1 MGIAPGGCACA
12 SVGWVVLPDARDIR
26 TLALVALLLA
36 ACGSVEPQ
44 PRRITVQ
51 IVGDGAG
58 TVSSDVGGL
67 DCPDVCSIDVES
79 GATLT
84 LEAEA
89 AVGSAFVGFDVAAC
103 GSDASCAFEVTGAR
117 TVTARFELRRARLSV
132 VRAGD
137 GGGTVTSAPA
147 GIDCGATCSAEL
159 PIGTSVTLTATPE
172 ANARFGSWSAPCADA
187 TGDCVFALNE
197 DTEVRATF
205 DDRFATLGVV
215 FAGSGTGEV
224 RDDGDLV
231 CTSTTAPCEVSYE
244 VGTRVTLTATPGPV
258 TTFVGWSDSD
268 VCSGRQPCTLPLQR
282 SQTVTATFEGITH
295 ALTVSR
301 SGPGR
306 GAVVSANG
314 AIDCGAACTADFAAG
329 ATIELTATPNRH
341 YRFVR
346 WTGAC
351 AGAAPT
357 CEVTMDTAKS
367 VDAELEFTPKLATGF
382 RHACATSTDGR
393 LRCWGA
399 NDFGQLGYGHDFD
412 VGATSTRTAMTEG
425 DVPLDVPVESV
436 ALGFDHTCVL
446 LVGGAVRCWGRG
458 SEGQLGYGDEMMR
471 GGDGATLPES
481 LANVDVGES
490 AVEVSAGEAHTCVLT
505 ESGRV
510 FCWGS
515 NSFGQIGYG
524 SLTNVGHEAGSVP
537 RTAGPVLVGALVRS
551 LVAGSQYTCAQTENE
566 TLRCWGRAH
575 RGQLGYGSP
584 DPVGVGTNNTPASA
598 GDVPTGLPVVTLFE
612 TSGTHTCATLTDD
625 GVRCWGWGLNGRTGY
640 GNENN
645 VGDTKGST
653 PEAAGPISI
662 GAPAVALFAG
672 GTHTCAITN
681 AGGLRCWG
689 DGDEGQLGYGNPN
702 QLGDTP
708 ATVPSNNGDVPTAGV
723 IESVALGGFFTCGRY
738 RNGEI
743 KCWGDCDRGVCG
755 YGDETQRGHTPTT
768 TPAALP
774 PAPIF

>member
-1 MGIAPGGCACA
+1 M
-12 SVGWVVLPDARDIR
+12 LPDVRDIR
-26 TLALVALLLA
+26 SLALVALLLA

-58 TVSSDVGGL
+58 TVSSNVGGL

-231 CTSTTAPCEVSYE
+231 CTSTTAQCEASYE
-244 VGTRVTLTATPGPV
+244 VGTRVTLTATPGPA

-282 SQTVTATFEGITH
+282 SQSVTATFEGITH

-357 CEVTMDTAKS
+357 CEITMDTAKS

-399 NDFGQLGYGHDFD
+399 NDFGQLGYGHVFD
-412 VGATSTRTAMTEG
+412 VGATPTRTAMTEG
-425 DVPLDVPVESV
+425 DVPIDVPVESV

-458 SEGQLGYGDEMMR
+458 SEGQLGYGDAMSR
-471 GGDGATLPES
+471 GGQLDSLPRLLDDVS
-481 LANVDVGES
+481 LSGL
-490 AVEVSAGEAHTCVLT
+490 AVEVTAGSEHSCVLLAD
-505 ESGRV
+505 RNV
-510 FCWGS
+510 QCWGA
-515 NSFGQIGYG
+515 NTRGALGYG
-524 SLTNVGHEAGSVP
+524 EIDYVGREAGSIPSAAGFVP
-537 RTAGPVLVGALVRS
+537 MGQPVQQLVSGSRFNCALLADS
-551 LVAGSQYTCAQTENE
+551 
-566 TLRCWGRAH
+566 TLRCWGGNQS
-575 RGQLGYGSP
+575 GQLGYGDRDNRGDDTNETP
-584 DPVGVGTNNTPASA
+584 GQLPPVPVGAPVAYVTANNGAHVCAALVGGDLKCWGLGIEGRLGYGNNNDVGADATVPSTLGGVQIGWNDYDVLA
-598 GDVPTGLPVVTLFE
+598 GGA
-612 TSGTHTCATLTDD
+612 HTCARSSAGAL
-625 GVRCWGWGLNGRTGY
+625 RCWGWN
-640 GNENN
+640 
-645 VGDTKGST
+645 ST
-653 PEAAGPISI
+653 
-662 GAPAVALFAG
+662 
-672 GTHTCAITN
+672 
-681 AGGLRCWG
+681 
-689 DGDEGQLGYGNPN
+689 GQLGYGDAANR
-702 QLGDTP
+702 GDTP
-708 ATVPSNNGDVPTAGV
+708 ATIPASTLAVDVGRGV
-723 IESVALGGFFTCGRY
+723 IEVRPGGTFTCARVVGG
-738 RNGEI
+738 NVL
-743 KCWGDCDRGVCG
+743 CWGENNRGQLG
-755 YGDETQRGHTPTT
+755 LGDTMTRGHTAGTVPSML
-768 TPAALP
+768 PAVA
-774 PAPIF
+774 IF

>member
-1 MGIAPGGCACA
+1 M
-12 SVGWVVLPDARDIR
+12 LPDVREIR
-26 TLALVALLLA
+26 SLALVALWA
-36 ACGSVEPQ
+36 SACGSVEPQ
-44 PRRITVQ
+44 PRRIAVH

-58 TVSSDVGGL
+58 TVTSDVGGL
-67 DCPDVCSIDVES
+67 DCPGTCSIEVES

-103 GSDASCAFEVTGAR
+103 GSEASCTFEVTGAR

-137 GGGTVTSAPA
+137 GAGTVTSAPV

-159 PIGTSVTLTATPE
+159 PIGTTVTLTATPE
-172 ANARFGSWSAPCADA
+172 ANARFGSWGAPCADA
-187 TGDCVFALNE
+187 TGDCVFTLNE

-205 DDRFATLGVV
+205 DERFATLGVV

-224 RDDGDLV
+224 RADVGDLV
-231 CTSTTAPCEVSYE
+231 CTSTTAQCEASYE
-244 VGTRVTLTATPGPV
+244 VGTRVTLSATPGPA

-295 ALTVSR
+295 ALTVTR

-306 GAVVSANG
+306 GVVASANG
-314 AIDCGAACTADFAAG
+314 AIDCGSTCTADFAAG
-329 ATIELTATPNRH
+329 ATVELTATPDRH
-341 YRFVR
+341 YRFAR
-346 WTGAC
+346 WSGAC
-351 AGAAPT
+351 AGTAPT
-357 CEVTMDTAKS
+357 CEVTLDTAKS
-367 VDAELEFTPKLATGF
+367 VDAEFEFTPKLATGF
-382 RHACATSTDGR
+382 RHACATSNDGR

-399 NDFGQLGYGHDFD
+399 NDFGQLGYGHVFD

-425 DVPLDVPVESV
+425 DVPIDQPVESV

-458 SEGQLGYGDEMMR
+458 DEGQLGYGDEMMR

-481 LANVDVGES
+481 LANVDIGEVAVG
-490 AVEVSAGEAHTCVLT
+490 VSAGELHTCALT
-505 ESGRV
+505 DSGRV

-515 NSFGQIGYG
+515 NAFGQIGYG

-537 RTAGPVLVGALVRS
+537 RTAGPVLVGATAKSV
-551 LVAGSQYTCAQTENE
+551 VAGSQHTCAHTASNG
-566 TLRCWGRAH
+566 LRCWGRAH
-575 RGQLGYGSP
+575 RGQLGYGST
-584 DPVGVGTNNTPASA
+584 DAVGLGTNNTPASA
-598 GDVPTGLPVVTLFE
+598 GDVPTGVGVSTLFE
-612 TSGTHTCATLTDD
+612 SSGTHTCARFIDG

-645 VGDTKGST
+645 VGDTEGST
-653 PEAAGPISI
+653 PESAGAVSV
-662 GAPAVALFAG
+662 GAPVLDLYAG
-672 GTHTCAITN
+672 GAHACVITD
-681 AGGLRCWG
+681 AGALRCWG
-689 DGDEGQLGYGNPN
+689 YGISGQLGYGTTE
-702 QLGDTP
+702 QLADTP
-708 ATVPSNNGDVPTAGV
+708 ATVPSNNGDVPTAGLM
-723 IESVALGGFFTCGRY
+723 ESVALGGFFTCGRY
-738 RNGEI
+738 RNGDI
-743 KCWGDCDRGVCG
+743 KCWGDCSRGVCG